1 MTCRK
6 RFPGVCRAAP
16 LADRSLV
23 KSCPPAD
30 TSQVGI
36 LLRVGEHLMLLVIAG
51 IMFALAP
58 LTYSLIAVDI

>member
-1 MTCRK
+1 MTCR
-6 RFPGVCRAAP
+6 RRLPGACQATP

-23 KSCPPAD
+23 KSCPPTD

-36 LLRVGEHLMLLVIAG
+36 LLRVGEHLVLLVIAG

-58 LTYSLIAVDI
+58 LTGLVARPIH